1 MKTSKILCIISILAV
16 TYLSQPAQAQT
27 DSSQIQ
33 VTLKAKH
40 HAFIIALMPSKSQ
53 VDEIRYI
60 TQVAAALT
68 VTTQSQTVYDSVKH
82 KDTTIITKTADTTQ
96 QITVV
101 VSTDLVKRLY
111 LVIGSQQERL
121 STDINAEIKAA
132 LVPQLYTRPQLL
144 ADIFAIAT
152 KNGQDTQDLVQ
163 TGVDYLK
170 ALKL

>member
-1 MKTSKILCIISILAV
+1 MKTGKFLCIISILAV
-16 TYLSQPAQAQT
+16 TMLSQPVQAQT

-60 TQVAAALT
+60 TQVATALT
-68 VTTQSQTVYDSVKH
+68 VAADSAKTV
-82 KDTTIITKTADTTQ
+82 DTTQ

-132 LVPQLYTRPQLL
+132 LVPQLYTRPKLL
-144 ADIFAIAT
+144 ASILDIAAGNT
-152 KNGQDTQDLVQ
+152 AQTNELVQ
-163 TGVDYLK
+163 TGVTYLK